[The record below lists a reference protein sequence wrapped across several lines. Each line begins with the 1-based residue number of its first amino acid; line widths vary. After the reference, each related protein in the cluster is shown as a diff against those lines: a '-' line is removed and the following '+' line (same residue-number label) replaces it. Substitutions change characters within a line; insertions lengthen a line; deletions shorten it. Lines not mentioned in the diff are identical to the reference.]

1 MTGMKTIYSMEN
13 FHGTIKEV
21 KKIMFKQVYLYDGTP
36 YLAFKNE
43 EGEYQYPNDEWTE
56 VSPPE
61 GIYSPFYFNGNEWI
75 GTSKEEWELNN
86 ITDPTPNDLKLM
98 VSNLQKQLVMSNLNM
113 SKMSQVNMTQTNDIK
128 QLKEQLANVV
138 LELTK
143 LKNGS
148 VE

>member
-1 MTGMKTIYSMEN
+1 MK
-13 FHGTIKEV
+13 V
-21 KKIMFKQVYLYDGTP
+21 VYLYDGTP
-36 YLAFKNE
+36 YMVYKDE
-43 EGEYQYPNDEWTE
+43 EGEYQYPDDEWTE

-61 GIYSPFYFNGNEWI
+61 GIYSPFYFDGNEWI

-128 QLKEQLANVV
+128 ELKEQLANVV

>member
-1 MTGMKTIYSMEN
+1 MKI
-13 FHGTIKEV
+13 
-21 KKIMFKQVYLYDGTP
+21 VYLYNGTP
-36 YLAFKNE
+36 FMVELDN
-43 EGEYQYPNDEWTE
+43 EGEYVYPKDEWSETP
-56 VSPPE
+56 PPE
-61 GIYSPFYFNGNEWI
+61 GIYQPFYYDGNKWI
-75 GTSKEEWELNN
+75 GTSKEDWELNN
-86 ITDPTPNDLKLM
+86 ITDPTPDDLKLM

-128 QLKEQLANVV
+128 ELKEQVANVV

>member
-1 MTGMKTIYSMEN
+1 MK
-13 FHGTIKEV
+13 V
-21 KKIMFKQVYLYDGTP
+21 VYLYDGTP
-36 YLAFKNE
+36 YLVYKNE
-43 EGEYQYPNDEWTE
+43 EGEYQYPIDEWTE

-86 ITDPTPNDLKLM
+86 MTDPTPDNLKLM

-128 QLKEQLANVV
+128 ELKEQLANVV

>member
-1 MTGMKTIYSMEN
+1 MKI
-13 FHGTIKEV
+13 
-21 KKIMFKQVYLYDGTP
+21 VYLYDGTP
-36 YLAFKNE
+36 YMVYKDE
-43 EGEYQYPNDEWTE
+43 EGEFQYPDDEWTE

-128 QLKEQLANVV
+128 ELKEQLANVV

>member
-1 MTGMKTIYSMEN
+1 MKI
-13 FHGTIKEV
+13 
-21 KKIMFKQVYLYDGTP
+21 VYLYDGTP
-36 YLAFKNE
+36 YMVYKDE

-128 QLKEQLANVV
+128 ELKEQLANVV

>member
-1 MTGMKTIYSMEN
+1 MKI
-13 FHGTIKEV
+13 
-21 KKIMFKQVYLYDGTP
+21 VYLYDGTP
-36 YLAFKNE
+36 FIVE
-43 EGEYQYPNDEWTE
+43 FNDEEEYVYPKDEYTE
-56 VSPPE
+56 VAPPE
-61 GIYSPFYFNGNEWI
+61 GIYQPFYYDGNEWI

-86 ITDPTPNDLKLM
+86 ITDPTPDDLKLM

-128 QLKEQLANVV
+128 ELKEQLANVV

>member
-1 MTGMKTIYSMEN
+1 
-13 FHGTIKEV
+13 
-21 KKIMFKQVYLYDGTP
+21 MFKQVYLYDGTP
-36 YLAFKNE
+36 YLVYKNE
-43 EGEYQYPNDEWTE
+43 EGEYQYPDDEWTE

-128 QLKEQLANVV
+128 ELKEQLANVV

>member
-1 MTGMKTIYSMEN
+1 MK
-13 FHGTIKEV
+13 V
-21 KKIMFKQVYLYDGTP
+21 VYLYDGTP
-36 YLAFKNE
+36 YMVYKDE
-43 EGEYQYPNDEWTE
+43 EGEYQYPDDEWTE

-61 GIYSPFYFNGNEWI
+61 GIYSPFYFNGNEWV

-128 QLKEQLANVV
+128 ELKEQLANVV

>member
-1 MTGMKTIYSMEN
+1 MKI
-13 FHGTIKEV
+13 
-21 KKIMFKQVYLYDGTP
+21 VYLYDGTP
-36 YLAFKNE
+36 YMVYKDE
-43 EGEYQYPNDEWTE
+43 EGEYQYPDDEWTE

-61 GIYSPFYFNGNEWI
+61 GIYSPFYFDGNEWI

-128 QLKEQLANVV
+128 ELKEQLANVV

>member
-1 MTGMKTIYSMEN
+1 
-13 FHGTIKEV
+13 
-21 KKIMFKQVYLYDGTP
+21 MFKQVYLYDGTP

-43 EGEYQYPNDEWTE
+43 DGEYQYPNDEWTE
-56 VSPPE
+56 VPPPE
-61 GIYSPFYFNGNEWI
+61 EIYSPFYYNGNEWV

-128 QLKEQLANVV
+128 ELKEQLANVV

>member
-1 MTGMKTIYSMEN
+1 MKI
-13 FHGTIKEV
+13 
-21 KKIMFKQVYLYDGTP
+21 VYLYDGTP
-36 YLAFKNE
+36 FIVEMNK
-43 EGEYQYPNDEWTE
+43 EGEYVYPKDEYTD
-56 VSPPE
+56 VAPPK
-61 GIYSPFYFNGNEWI
+61 GIYQPFYYDGNEWI

-86 ITDPTPNDLKLM
+86 IIEPTPDDLKLM

-113 SKMSQVNMTQTNDIK
+113 AKMSQVNMTQTNDIK
-128 QLKEQLANVV
+128 ELKEQLANVV

>member
-1 MTGMKTIYSMEN
+1 MKI
-13 FHGTIKEV
+13 
-21 KKIMFKQVYLYDGTP
+21 VYLYDGTP
-36 YLAFKNE
+36 YMVYKDE
-43 EGEYQYPNDEWTE
+43 EGEYQYPDDEWTE

-61 GIYSPFYFNGNEWI
+61 GIYSPFYFDGNEWI

>member
-1 MTGMKTIYSMEN
+1 MKI
-13 FHGTIKEV
+13 
-21 KKIMFKQVYLYDGTP
+21 VYLYDGTP
-36 YLAFKNE
+36 FIVELND
-43 EGEYQYPNDEWTE
+43 EGEYVYPNDEYTE
-56 VSPPE
+56 VPPPE
-61 GIYSPFYFNGNEWI
+61 GIYQPFYYDGNEWI
-75 GTSKEEWELNN
+75 GTSKEDWELNN
-86 ITDPTPNDLKLM
+86 ITKPTPDDLKLM

-128 QLKEQLANVV
+128 ELKEQLANVV

>member
-1 MTGMKTIYSMEN
+1 MKI
-13 FHGTIKEV
+13 
-21 KKIMFKQVYLYDGTP
+21 VYLYDGTP
-36 YLAFKNE
+36 FIVDVNK
-43 EGEYQYPNDEWTE
+43 EGEYVYPNDEYTE
-56 VSPPE
+56 VKPPE
-61 GIYSPFYFNGNEWI
+61 GIYQPFYYDGNEWI

-86 ITDPTPNDLKLM
+86 ITDPTPDDLKLM

-128 QLKEQLANVV
+128 ELKEQLANVV

>member
-1 MTGMKTIYSMEN
+1 MKI
-13 FHGTIKEV
+13 
-21 KKIMFKQVYLYDGTP
+21 VYLYDGTP
-36 YLAFKNE
+36 YIVELND
-43 EGEYQYPNDEWTE
+43 EGEYVYPKDEYTE
-56 VSPPE
+56 VAPPE
-61 GIYSPFYFNGNEWI
+61 GIYQPFYYNGNEWI

-86 ITDPTPNDLKLM
+86 ITEPTPDDLKLM

-128 QLKEQLANVV
+128 ELKEQLANVV

>member
-1 MTGMKTIYSMEN
+1 MKI
-13 FHGTIKEV
+13 
-21 KKIMFKQVYLYDGTP
+21 VYLYDGTP
-36 YLAFKNE
+36 FIVELND
-43 EGEYQYPNDEWTE
+43 EGEYVYPKDEYTE
-56 VSPPE
+56 VAPPE
-61 GIYSPFYFNGNEWI
+61 GIYQPFYYDGNEWI

-86 ITDPTPNDLKLM
+86 ITDPTPDDLKLM

-113 SKMSQVNMTQTNDIK
+113 SKMSQVNRTQTNDIK
-128 QLKEQLANVV
+128 ELKEQLANVV

>member
-1 MTGMKTIYSMEN
+1 MKI
-13 FHGTIKEV
+13 
-21 KKIMFKQVYLYDGTP
+21 VYLYDGTP
-36 YLAFKNE
+36 FIVELND
-43 EGEYQYPNDEWTE
+43 EGEYVYPNDEYTE
-56 VSPPE
+56 VAPPE
-61 GIYSPFYFNGNEWI
+61 GIYQPFYYDGNEWI

-86 ITDPTPNDLKLM
+86 ITEPTPDDLKLM

-113 SKMSQVNMTQTNDIK
+113 SKISQVNMTQTDDIK
-128 QLKEQLANVV
+128 ELKEQLANVV

>member
-1 MTGMKTIYSMEN
+1 MKI
-13 FHGTIKEV
+13 
-21 KKIMFKQVYLYDGTP
+21 VYLYDGTP
-36 YLAFKNE
+36 FIVDMNK
-43 EGEYQYPNDEWTE
+43 EGEYVYPNDEYTE
-56 VSPPE
+56 VKPPE
-61 GIYSPFYFNGNEWI
+61 GIYQPFYYDGNEWI

-86 ITDPTPNDLKLM
+86 ITEPTPDDLKLM

-128 QLKEQLANVV
+128 ELKEQLANVV

>member
-1 MTGMKTIYSMEN
+1 MK
-13 FHGTIKEV
+13 V
-21 KKIMFKQVYLYDGTP
+21 VYLYDGTP
-36 YLAFKNE
+36 YLVYKNE

-56 VSPPE
+56 ISPPE

>member
-1 MTGMKTIYSMEN
+1 MKI
-13 FHGTIKEV
+13 
-21 KKIMFKQVYLYDGTP
+21 VYLYDGTP
-36 YLAFKNE
+36 YMVYKNE

-61 GIYSPFYFNGNEWI
+61 GIYSPFYFNGNEWV

-128 QLKEQLANVV
+128 ELKEQLANVV

>member
-1 MTGMKTIYSMEN
+1 MK
-13 FHGTIKEV
+13 V
-21 KKIMFKQVYLYDGTP
+21 VYLYDGTP
-36 YLAFKNE
+36 YMVYKDE
-43 EGEYQYPNDEWTE
+43 EGEYQYPDDEWTE

>member
-1 MTGMKTIYSMEN
+1 MKI
-13 FHGTIKEV
+13 
-21 KKIMFKQVYLYDGTP
+21 VYLYDGTP
-36 YLAFKNE
+36 CLVYKDE
-43 EGEYQYPNDEWTE
+43 DGEYQYPDDEWTE
-56 VSPPE
+56 VPPPE

>member
-1 MTGMKTIYSMEN
+1 MKI
-13 FHGTIKEV
+13 
-21 KKIMFKQVYLYDGTP
+21 VYLYNGTP
-36 YLAFKNE
+36 YMVYKDE

-61 GIYSPFYFNGNEWI
+61 GIYSPFYFNGNEWV

-86 ITDPTPNDLKLM
+86 ITNPTPNELKLM

>member
-1 MTGMKTIYSMEN
+1 MKI
-13 FHGTIKEV
+13 
-21 KKIMFKQVYLYDGTP
+21 VYLYDGTP
-36 YLAFKNE
+36 YMVYKDE

-56 VSPPE
+56 VPPPE

-86 ITDPTPNDLKLM
+86 ITEPTPDDLKLM

-128 QLKEQLANVV
+128 ELKEQLANVV

>member
-1 MTGMKTIYSMEN
+1 
-13 FHGTIKEV
+13 
-21 KKIMFKQVYLYDGTP
+21 MFKQVYLFDGTP
-36 YLAFKNE
+36 YLAYLND
-43 EGEYQYPNDEWTE
+43 EGEYVYPKDEYTE
-56 VSPPE
+56 VAPPE
-61 GIYSPFYFNGNEWI
+61 GIYQPFYYDGNEWI

-86 ITDPTPNDLKLM
+86 ITESTPDNLKLM

-128 QLKEQLANVV
+128 ELKEQLANVV

>member
-1 MTGMKTIYSMEN
+1 MK
-13 FHGTIKEV
+13 V
-21 KKIMFKQVYLYDGTP
+21 VYLYDGTP
-36 YLAFKNE
+36 YMVYKDE

-61 GIYSPFYFNGNEWI
+61 GIYSPFYFDGNEWI

-128 QLKEQLANVV
+128 ELKEQLANVV

>member
-1 MTGMKTIYSMEN
+1 MKI
-13 FHGTIKEV
+13 
-21 KKIMFKQVYLYDGTP
+21 VYLYDGTP
-36 YLAFKNE
+36 FIVELND
-43 EGEYQYPNDEWTE
+43 EGEYIYPKDEYTD
-56 VSPPE
+56 VPPPE
-61 GIYSPFYFNGNEWI
+61 GIYQPFYYDGNEWV

-86 ITDPTPNDLKLM
+86 ITEPTPNELKLM

-128 QLKEQLANVV
+128 ELKEQLANVV

>member
-1 MTGMKTIYSMEN
+1 MKI
-13 FHGTIKEV
+13 
-21 KKIMFKQVYLYDGTP
+21 VYLYDGTP
-36 YLAFKNE
+36 YMVYKDE

-61 GIYSPFYFNGNEWI
+61 GIYSPFYFDGNEWI

-128 QLKEQLANVV
+128 ELKEQLANVV